1 MLTDGVVIAYG
12 VIAVVHPIV
21 QVAFAFALT
30 CSVVP
35 LVAVIEKRSPGPGVE
50 GFVVMTVSPEA
61 LCGAT
66 VSACAT
72 GLNKRAMK
80 TPDSNLM
87 HLRRL
92 QKAGQKG
99 FTRQLRKGH
108 GVSERLVRKGGLE
121 PPRL

>member
-1 MLTDGVVIAYG
+1 MPGLLMLTDGVVIAYG

-21 QVAFAFALT
+21 QVAFALALT

-35 LVAVIEKRSPGPGVE
+35 LVAVIDEYCGTQPSVHDPRIVIVKRSPGPGVE

-80 TPDSNLM
+80 T
-87 HLRRL
+87 
-92 QKAGQKG
+92 
-99 FTRQLRKGH
+99 
-108 GVSERLVRKGGLE
+108 
-121 PPRL
+121 